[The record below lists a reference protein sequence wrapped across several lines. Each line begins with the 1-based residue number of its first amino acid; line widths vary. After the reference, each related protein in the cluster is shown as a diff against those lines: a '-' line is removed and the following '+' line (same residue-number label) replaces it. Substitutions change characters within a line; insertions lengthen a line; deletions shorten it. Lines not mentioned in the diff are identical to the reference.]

1 VSTTTDILPAAH
13 FIGGEWSPASSGK
26 TSGSI
31 DPATEEIH
39 AELAAGDATDVD
51 RAVQAARESFDSGI
65 WRNMP
70 PSKRSRIL
78 WKMADLIDQNR
89 AAIAHAETMDTGKTA
104 FDSGKIEV
112 PLVAEI
118 FRYYAGW
125 VTKLEGSVLPLPGDS
140 LGLSLR
146 EPVGVCGMITPW
158 NFPMLLAAWKVA
170 PALACGNSIVLKPSE
185 QTSFSSM
192 WMAKLAA
199 EAGVPAGVFNVVT
212 GGGRAVG
219 TPLVQHPGVDKI
231 SFTGSTEV
239 GRMVQ
244 REASNTL
251 KRVTLELGG
260 KSPNIVFNDADLKA
274 AVRGAATGI
283 FYNKGEVCAA
293 GSRVLVQRGV
303 YEEFLAGIEKM
314 AGKTTVGH
322 PLAEGTRM
330 GPVCNA
336 DQFKSVLEF
345 IEKGKAEG
353 ARLLAGGQSLQ
364 DEVGNGKG
372 YYIAATVFADV
383 DPKATIAQEEIFGPV
398 VSATTFKDEAEAL
411 KIANDTLYGLGAGVW
426 TRDGTRA
433 YRFGRNIKAGRV
445 WTNCYH
451 LYPAHAAFG
460 GYKQSGIGRE
470 NHKMMLNHY
479 QQTKNLL
486 VSYDPK
492 PMGFF

>member
-1 VSTTTDILPAAH
+1 MSTTTEVLPSAH
-13 FIGGEWSPASSGK
+13 FIGGEWSQASTGAVA
-26 TSGSI
+26 GSI
-31 DPATEEIH
+31 DPATEEVH

-51 RAVQAARESFDSGI
+51 RAVAAARESFDQGT
-65 WRNMP
+65 WRSMP
-70 PSKRSRIL
+70 PAKRAKVL
-78 WKMADLIDQNR
+78 WKLAELIDRNR
-89 AAIAHAETMDTGKTA
+89 EAIALAETMDTGKTA
-104 FDSGKIEV
+104 FDSGRIEV

-185 QTSFSSM
+185 QTSFSSL
-192 WMAKLAA
+192 WMARLAA

-231 SFTGSTEV
+231 SFTGSTAV
-239 GRMVQ
+239 GKMVQ
-244 REASNTL
+244 RESAETL

-260 KSPNIVFNDADLKA
+260 KSPNIVFDDADLKA

-303 YEEFLAGIEKM
+303 YEEFLAGLEVV

-330 GPVCNA
+330 GPVCNV
-336 DQFKSVLEF
+336 DQYESVLDY
-345 IEKGKAEG
+345 IAKGKAEG
-353 ARLLAGGQSLQ
+353 ARLLAGGASLR
-364 DEVGNGKG
+364 DEVGGGKG
-372 YYIAATVFADV
+372 YYVAPTVFADV
-383 DPKATIAQEEIFGPV
+383 DPKSTIAQEEIFGPV
-398 VSATTFKDEAEAL
+398 LAVTPFEDEADAL
-411 KIANDTLYGLGAGVW
+411 RIAHDTRYGLAAGVW
-426 TRDGTRA
+426 SRDLRRAMGFAKSLRAGT
-433 YRFGRNIKAGRV
+433 V
-445 WTNCYH
+445 WVNSYN
-451 LYPAHAAFG
+451 LYDPGMAFG
-460 GYKQSGIGRE
+460 GFKESGFGRDLGRQALE
-470 NHKMMLNHY
+470 SYTESKSVWV
-479 QQTKNLL
+479 NLA
-486 VSYDPK
+486 
-492 PMGFF
+492 